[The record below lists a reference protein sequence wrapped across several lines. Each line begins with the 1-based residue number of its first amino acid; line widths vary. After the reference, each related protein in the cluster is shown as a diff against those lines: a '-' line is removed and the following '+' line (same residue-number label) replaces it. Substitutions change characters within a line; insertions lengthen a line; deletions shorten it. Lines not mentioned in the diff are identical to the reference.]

1 MFRDSRSLSIPKE
14 EKAISI
20 YSKTS
25 VSRTR
30 RDCQNVF
37 ELLVVQATEV
47 AYFQREQ
54 NKFGSDLGQF
64 RCVMINCCPRQWSLE
79 VIKQIKFFR
88 KFSKAMAS
96 E

>member
-1 MFRDSRSLSIPKE
+1 MFRDSRSLSLPKE

-20 YSKTS
+20 YSNTS

-47 AYFQREQ
+47 AYFQREH
-54 NKFGSDLGQF
+54 NKFRF
-64 RCVMINCCPRQWSLE
+64 RSWTVSLCYDKLLPTT
-79 VIKQIKFFR
+79 VALRSNKKD
-88 KFSKAMAS
+88 
-96 E
+96 